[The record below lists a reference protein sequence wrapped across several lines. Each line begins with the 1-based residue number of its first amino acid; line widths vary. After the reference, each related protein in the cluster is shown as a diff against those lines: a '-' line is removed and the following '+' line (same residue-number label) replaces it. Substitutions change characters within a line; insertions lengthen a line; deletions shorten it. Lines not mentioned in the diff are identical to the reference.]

1 MLGFSVLERGRL
13 TVRARAKV
21 NLGLEVLS
29 RRTDGYHEILTLLS
43 AVDLADRV
51 TLETTDGDRSGDD
64 GIEVECESPEVPP
77 GSANLAWR
85 AADLLRRE
93 AGVGAGARI
102 RIVKAI
108 PVAAGL
114 GGGSADAA
122 AVLMGLARLWR
133 VSLPAAR
140 WHALATALG
149 MDVAFF
155 LGEGPALGSGRGD
168 VLEPVP
174 RHRSVPLVLV
184 NPGLPLPTRE
194 VYGRLEPGDF
204 GGGTA
209 VRALVA
215 GLVAGPATIAA
226 RLVNGLEP
234 AAARLWPGLA
244 EVKAAVLGAGAL
256 GAVMSGSGPT
266 VIGVAPT
273 SAAARRIQA
282 GLAGRPWRTWV
293 TRTVAGP
300 TLVAAGEAAATV
312 ATGRKAWGVAKR

>member
-1 MLGFSVLERGRL
+1 MLGFFVRQRGRL
-13 TVRARAKV
+13 TIRARAKV

-29 RRTDGYHEILTLLS
+29 RRPDGYHEILTLLS

-51 TLETTDGDRSGDD
+51 TLETTGGAGDD
-64 GIEVECESPEVPP
+64 GIQVECDSPEVPAGP
-77 GSANLAWR
+77 TNLAWR

-93 AGVGAGARI
+93 AGVPAGARI

-122 AVLMGLARLWR
+122 AVLMGLACLWG

-140 WHALATALG
+140 RHALATALG
-149 MDVAFF
+149 MDVAFC
-155 LGEGPALGSGRGD
+155 LGDGPALGSGRGD
-168 VLEPVP
+168 VLEPVR
-174 RHRSVPLVLV
+174 RHPLVPLVLV

-204 GGGTA
+204 GAGAA

-215 GLVAGPATIAA
+215 GLEGGPATIAA

-244 EVKAAVLGAGAL
+244 EVKAALLAAGAL

-266 VIGVAPT
+266 VIGVAPS

-282 GLAGRPWRTWV
+282 GLADRPWRTWV
-293 TRTVAGP
+293 TRTITGP
-300 TLVAAGEAAATV
+300 ALAPVGEGAPGA
-312 ATGRKAWGVAKR
+312 ATGRRAWGVAKR